1 MKGKVGIKMKKIIAL
16 LLALTLAFALFACSE
31 DQKDPCTTC
40 VDADGNG
47 TCDVCGGAVEAPEQ
61 DPDGD
66 KDSELSPEEA
76 KLAEFVNRITSSEPT
91 FIKTVTQYNDGTYD
105 NTLTGK
111 YETTIYGDNFKM
123 YCEYETYP
131 SPVAGADPDAFKL
144 AIKGTAFYKDG
155 AVKYKA
161 GGAYSLE
168 EMEDVAWGTGAPAI
182 STLGVKLN
190 VTVESL
196 GEDYSFSA
204 DGKTLTASL
213 LAEDVEGV
221 LGVELK
227 NVEEGSGVD
236 LVIETDGKYLRKIN
250 INYETENADS
260 VTIQTSYT
268 YGAVESP
275 FEEAPAP
282 SADEE

>member
-1 MKGKVGIKMKKIIAL
+1 MKKIIAL
-16 LLALTLAFALFACSE
+16 LLALTCAFALFACSA
-31 DQKDPCTTC
+31 DQNSPCTTC

-47 TCDVCGGAVEAPEQ
+47 TCDVCGGVVEAPDQ
-61 DPDGD
+61 GPDKNPNPD
-66 KDSELSPEEA
+66 LSPEEA
-76 KLAEFVNRITSSEPT
+76 ELAEFVKRITSSEPT
-91 FIKTVTQYNDGTYD
+91 FIKTITQYNDGTYD

-111 YETTIYGDNFKM
+111 YETTIYGENFKM

-131 SPVAGADPDAFKL
+131 SPVAGADPDAYKL
-144 AIKGTAFYKDG
+144 AVKGTAFYKDG
-155 AVKYKA
+155 EIKYKA

-196 GEDYSFSA
+196 GEEYSFSA

-213 LAEDVEGV
+213 LAEDAYKV

-227 NVEEGSGVD
+227 NVEEGSAVE

-250 INYETENADS
+250 INYETENAES
-260 VTIQTSYT
+260 VAIQTSYT

-275 FEEAPAP
+275 FEAAPDA